1 MSDPVRGNKIIKR
14 GILFA
19 QVYDLVDLCFGSVR
33 QKDRTGMGIGRI
45 YMTDPV
51 NLLFFPGVFMLPDRS
66 GQIIV
71 NGRAANDTGLA
82 ASIHGQ
88 LINIEAGRF
97 VLYKMTILNL
107 GIQKLSG
114 FLVYPVIVGINIS
127 SEHGLCPVDGKERK
141 RFPSDLLKGF
151 VSVIYIIGKGG
162 NPVCKSRIRSD
173 SLKGGD

>member
-1 MSDPVRGNKIIKR
+1 
-14 GILFA
+14 
-19 QVYDLVDLCFGSVR
+19 
-33 QKDRTGMGIGRI
+33 MGIGRI

-82 ASIHGQ
+82 ASVHGQ

-107 GIQKLSG
+107 GTR
-114 FLVYPVIVGINIS
+114 S
-127 SEHGLCPVDGKERK
+127 SLA
-141 RFPSDLLKGF
+141 FW
-151 VSVIYIIGKGG
+151 YT
-162 NPVCKSRIRSD
+162 RS
-173 SLKGGD
+173 S